1 MDAPEMRNPRGGV
14 GRVEGSGEQPTP
26 ESYPHTLTD
35 AQWETAVLAVVNIA
49 GGNTERGERARRA
62 VHDLCGGPFVSR
74 AVWVAAESV
83 AWVFVAA
90 VLSADDDLRSRA
102 NALTK
107 SVLTLAAESRESLRR
122 AA

>member
-74 AVWVAAESV
+74 AVWAAAESV
-83 AWVFVAA
+83 AWTFVAA
-90 VLSADDDLRSRA
+90 ILTSDAGTRTRA
-102 NALTK
+102 NAIVRDAM
-107 SVLTLAAESRESLRR
+107 SLAAESRATLGR